1 MRNLP
6 LSDPA
11 YTELICILGKYIY
24 LKKKHHEK
32 NEKCKYVL
40 PIFWFLKEGLID
52 EKRGDRAIKEE
63 GGRQLAGHNNGLGAG
78 AGTASPR
85 LPG

>member
-1 MRNLP
+1 M
-6 LSDPA
+6 
-11 YTELICILGKYIY
+11 K
-24 LKKKHHEK
+24 K
-32 NEKCKYVL
+32 NEKCMYVL

-78 AGTASPR
+78 ALSSYSKSSITGMIGSKNVKKSSYCKFQVHY
-85 LPG
+85 